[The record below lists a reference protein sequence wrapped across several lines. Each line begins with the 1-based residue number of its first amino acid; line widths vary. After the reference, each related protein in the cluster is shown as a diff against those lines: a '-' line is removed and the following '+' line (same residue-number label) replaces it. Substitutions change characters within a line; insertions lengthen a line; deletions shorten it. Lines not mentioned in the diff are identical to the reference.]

1 MDMKEYEYRNNKAT
15 YFRVKKD
22 MNVEFIEPSF
32 LFELIYFNETEMA
45 KKQLLQVVVEKEKKI
60 KRQANLSL
68 DELKERLFR
77 GLVNRDKYHV
87 VNIANELMLRD
98 KEALFDILYKLSFLS
113 LDENKLIKTYL
124 LEYMVESIG
133 YKDYILKNVIMYF
146 VKSSANYINLN
157 NKNIKEFLE
166 NNVTKLYE
174 YVYKKNIN
182 RVKSYKIEVLN
193 IKSNIKM
200 SDEKEIILKHLVKR
214 ENCNDRY

>member
-1 MDMKEYEYRNNKAT
+1 
-15 YFRVKKD
+15 
-22 MNVEFIEPSF
+22 
-32 LFELIYFNETEMA
+32 MA
-45 KKQLLQVVVEKEKKI
+45 KKQLLQVVIEKEKKI

-68 DELKERLFR
+68 DELKDRLFR

-98 KEALFDILYKLSFLS
+98 KEALFDILYKLAFLS

-146 VKSSANYINLN
+146 VKSCANYINLN

-182 RVKSYKIEVLN
+182 RVESYKIEVLN